1 MDGSQLQYSR
11 RSVLRGV
18 TATGA
23 AVAGAGAGLSGIAGV
38 VAARRAP
45 AFLRLQDSKLV
56 YWGGLIFSD
65 AANNMLVEE
74 IAAWGEANGVETE
87 TVMINQNETVQR
99 VSAAVESGTMP
110 DALDMGLDLLL
121 LLTNSDELTDLT
133 DLWDSVGEAQ
143 GGWYESVDSA
153 ASAELLGG
161 VRTGLPFGASGN
173 LLFSRIDALE
183 AVGLTPPPETWEELA
198 DFARAAQ
205 APPLY
210 GLGLALSNVGDGNL
224 QVSVLQSYGGR
235 IADDA
240 GTTCTINSEETR
252 TYLEW
257 VSTAYEDGLFPPGAT
272 TWDGAGDNTAYLSG
286 QAVFIANTGSVSLAM
301 AEDDPELAEQ
311 TAYSPL
317 PAGPE
322 GRISPISLNLR
333 AIPSSTADVDRA
345 KALLEHLS
353 RPEFMSEYFKVA
365 IYGPV
370 LQDQAAFDA
379 YAQSEVLAGLAALV
393 EDGTPPGAPDVYNTA
408 YADFNANFIVPKMV
422 QRVVIDGYDFDQAME
437 EAQTQGQ
444 AIYDKYN

>member
-1 MDGSQLQYSR
+1 MKRSYVSR
-11 RSVLRGV
+11 RTVLRG
-18 TATGA
+18 AAASSAA
-23 AVAGAGAGLSGIAGV
+23 AVGAGTGVPGISEV
-38 VAARRAP
+38 LAARKAP
-45 AFLRLQDSKLV
+45 AHLRLQEGRLV

-65 AANNMLVEE
+65 DANNMLVEE
-74 IAAWGEANGVETE
+74 VAAWGEANGVETE

-121 LLTNSDELTDLT
+121 LLSNSDQLNDLT
-133 DLWDSVGEAQ
+133 DMWDSVGEAQ
-143 GGWYESVDSA
+143 GGWYESVANA

-161 VRTGLPFGASGN
+161 ARTGLPFGASGN
-173 LLFSRIDALE
+173 LLFSRTDALE
-183 AVGLTPPPETWEELA
+183 AAGLTPPPGTWEELA
-198 DFARAAQ
+198 DFAREAQ

-210 GLGLALSNVGDGNL
+210 GMGLALSNVGDGNL
-224 QVSVLQSYGGR
+224 QVSVMQSYGGR
-235 IADDA
+235 VADDA
-240 GTTCTINSEETR
+240 GTTCTINSDATR

-257 VSTAYEDGLFPPGAT
+257 VATAYNDGLFPPGAT
-272 TWDGAGDNTAYLSG
+272 TWDGAGDNTAYQSG
-286 QAVFIANTGSVSLAM
+286 QAIFIANTGSVSLAL
-301 AEDDPELAEQ
+301 ADTDPELLEM
-311 TAYSPL
+311 TSYSPL

-333 AIPSSTADVDRA
+333 AIPTSTADVDRA
-345 KALLEHLS
+345 KSLLEHLS

-370 LQDQAAFDA
+370 LQDQAEFEA
-379 YAQSEVLAGLAALV
+379 YAESPVLAGLSDLV

-422 QRVVIDGYDFDQAME
+422 QRVVIDEYDLDQAME

-444 AIYDKYN
+444 AIYDKY

>member
-1 MDGSQLQYSR
+1 MARSHITR
-11 RSVLRGV
+11 RSVLRG
-18 TATGA
+18 AAGTGA
-23 AVAGAGAGLSGIAGV
+23 AATLGASAGLSGIAEA
-38 VAARRAP
+38 VAARKAP
-45 AFLRLQDSKLV
+45 AVLRLQDARLV

-65 AANNMLVEE
+65 DANNMLVDE
-74 IAAWGEANGVETE
+74 INAWGEANGVETE
-87 TVMINQNETVQR
+87 VVMVNQNETVQR

-121 LLTNSDELTDLT
+121 LLTNSGELTDLT

-143 GGWYESVDSA
+143 GGWYESVSNA

-161 VRTGLPFGASGN
+161 MRTGLPFGASGN
-173 LLFSRIDALE
+173 LLFSRADALE
-183 AVGLTPPPETWEELA
+183 AAGLTPPPETWEEMA
-198 DFARAAQ
+198 DMAREAQ

-235 IADDA
+235 IADDT
-240 GTTCTINSEETR
+240 GTTVTIVSDETR
-252 TYLEW
+252 AYLEW
-257 VSTAYEDGLFPPGAT
+257 VSSAYADGLFPPGAT
-272 TWDGAGDNTAYLSG
+272 TWDGAGDNTAYQSG
-286 QAVFIANTGSVSLAM
+286 QAIFIANPGSVSLAM
-301 AEDDPELAEQ
+301 NEDDPELAAA
-311 TAYSPL
+311 TSYSPL

-322 GRISPISLNLR
+322 GRVSPISLNLR
-333 AIPSSTADVDRA
+333 AIPTSTADVDRA

-370 LQDQAAFDA
+370 LQDQAAFEA
-379 YAQSEVLAGLAALV
+379 YTENPVLVGLADLV
-393 EDGTPPGAPDVYNTA
+393 ENGTPPGAPDVYNTA

-422 QRVVIDGYDFDQAME
+422 QRVVVDGYDFDQAME

>member
-1 MDGSQLQYSR
+1 MKTSQITR
-11 RSVLRGV
+11 RTVLRG
-18 TATGA
+18 ATGA
-23 AVAGAGAGLSGIAGV
+23 SAAAIGAGVGRSGITEA
-38 VAARRAP
+38 VAARKAP
-45 AFLRLQDSKLV
+45 AVLSLQDARLV

-65 AANNMLVEE
+65 AANNMLVDE
-74 IAAWGEANGVETE
+74 ITAWGEANGVETE
-87 TVMINQNETVQR
+87 VVMINQNETVQR
-99 VSAAVESGTMP
+99 VSAAVESDTMP
-110 DALDMGLDLLL
+110 DALDMGLSLLL
-121 LLTNSDELTDLT
+121 LLSNSGELTDLT
-133 DLWDSVGEAQ
+133 DVWDSVGEAQ
-143 GGWYESVDSA
+143 GGWFESVDGA

-161 VRTGLPFGASGN
+161 MRTGLPFGASGN
-173 LLFSRIDALE
+173 LLFSRTDALE
-183 AVGLTPPPETWEELA
+183 AAGLTPPPETWQELA
-198 DFARAAQ
+198 DFAREAQ

-210 GLGLALSNVGDGNL
+210 GLGLALSNVGDGNV

-240 GTTCTINSEETR
+240 GTTCTIASDETR

-257 VSTAYEDGLFPPGAT
+257 VSTAWNDGLFPPGAT

-286 QAVFIANTGSVSLAM
+286 QAVFIANTGSVTLAM
-301 AEDDPELAEQ
+301 NEDDPELAAM
-311 TAYSPL
+311 TAYAPL

-322 GRISPISLNLR
+322 GRISPIDVNLR
-333 AIPSSTADVDRA
+333 AIPTSTADVDRA
-345 KALLEHLS
+345 KALLEHLA

-370 LQDQAAFDA
+370 LQDQAAFEA
-379 YAQSEVLAGLAALV
+379 YAESPVLAGLADLV
-393 EDGTPPGAPDVYNTA
+393 ESGTPPGAPDVYNTA

>member
-1 MDGSQLQYSR
+1 MDTSQLSR
-11 RSVLRGV
+11 RTVLRG
-18 TATGA
+18 AAGTGA
-23 AVAGAGAGLSGIAGV
+23 AAALGAGAGLSGLSDAI
-38 VAARRAP
+38 AARRAP
-45 AFLRLQDSKLV
+45 AFLRLQDARLV

-65 AANNMLVEE
+65 EANDMLVNEV
-74 IAAWGEANGVETE
+74 AAWGEANGVETE

-121 LLTNSDELTDLT
+121 LLSNSGQLNDLT
-133 DLWDSVGEAQ
+133 DLWDAVGEAQ
-143 GGWYESVDSA
+143 GGWYDSVANA
-153 ASAELLGG
+153 ASAELLSGA
-161 VRTGLPFGASGN
+161 RTGLPFGASGN
-173 LLFSRIDALE
+173 LLFTRSDALE
-183 AVGLTPPPETWEELA
+183 AAGLTPPPRTWQELA
-198 DFARAAQ
+198 DFAREAQ

-210 GLGLALSNVGDGNL
+210 GLGLSLSNVGDGNL
-224 QVSVLQSYGGR
+224 QVSVIQSYGGR
-235 IADDA
+235 VADDA
-240 GTTCTINSEETR
+240 GTTCTIASDETR

-257 VSTAYEDGLFPPGAT
+257 VSSAYNDGLFPPGAT

-286 QAVFIANTGSVSLAM
+286 QAIFIANTGSVTLAM
-301 AEDDPELAEQ
+301 DADDPELSAM
-311 TAYSPL
+311 TSYSPL

-333 AIPSSTADVDRA
+333 AIPTSTADVDRA

-353 RPEFMSEYFKVA
+353 QPEFMSEYFKVA

-370 LQDQAAFDA
+370 LQDQASFEA
-379 YAQSEVLAGLAALV
+379 YEESPVLAGLSDLV

-408 YADFNANFIVPKMV
+408 YADFNANFIVPKMI
-422 QRVVIDGYDFDQAME
+422 QRVVIDGYDFDQAMD